1 MFASALIA
9 FMSDNGGPSMPV
21 ICNGG
26 LRGGKGTP
34 FEGGVRAPAFVYWP
48 ACLGRGQRVSAAEAH
63 MVDWLATLA
72 EAAVIGHQE
81 ATQQR
86 LLRRVK
92 HRAPH
97 SLSLWSAMAESVPA
111 SASSP
116 SQKRRRPPIP
126 RGGGALERRQLVLEV
141 AASVAGVLRGRW
153 KLVLAPAH
161 CLDAAIMARD
171 HEESLR
177 GLATDRYLLQRIALA
192 NGSRAAG
199 GAQGA
204 FSGRAR
210 LEAARRPDGGVQLQL
225 FDLQTDPQERTDLL
239 GGARADR
246 NASGHQWE
254 RTAAS
259 LLTHYLGAV
268 RVARRATRL
277 AYAEERLTRGKVLK
291 VWFCQQVFAA
301 WDARRWERTFH
312 PRTCEGRRGELGRLE
327 SVRAGA

>member
-1 MFASALIA
+1 M
-9 FMSDNGGPSMPV
+9 
-21 ICNGG
+21 
-26 LRGGKGTP
+26 
-34 FEGGVRAPAFVYWP
+34 
-48 ACLGRGQRVSAAEAH
+48 
-63 MVDWLATLA
+63 
-72 EAAVIGHQE
+72 
-81 ATQQR
+81 
-86 LLRRVK
+86 
-92 HRAPH
+92 
-97 SLSLWSAMAESVPA
+97 
-111 SASSP
+111 
-116 SQKRRRPPIP
+116 
-126 RGGGALERRQLVLEV
+126 ERRQLVLEV

-171 HEESLR
+171 HEESIR
-177 GLATDRYLLQRIALA
+177 GLATDRYLLQRIALL
-192 NGSRAAG
+192 NGSRATGCG
-199 GAQGA
+199 GAQSA
-204 FSGRAR
+204 ASGLAR

-277 AYAEERLTRGKVLK
+277 AYAEGRLTRGKVLK
-291 VWFCQQVFAA
+291 AWFCQQVFAA

-327 SVRAGA
+327 SVRARA